1 MRITLIGG
9 KGGVGSSLVSAW
21 RHDHQ
26 LTVLDRRTEPTHG
39 VRDLVGEVED
49 PEALAEALEGAEAVV
64 DLAALLPQGSEAEQL
79 PGTARA
85 IEVNVGAVLLALRL
99 ARHAGARSFVHIS
112 SLSVFDRY
120 GYEPI
125 PAGARPDATRLYGL
139 TKRLA
144 ENALRMSVDGDA
156 PTAEEGPITA
166 TSLRLAYP
174 TTAADW
180 PRWTD
185 PVHPEREAQ
194 LPHLDDGTPHPCLHP
209 ADVESAVMKALRRTR
224 GGAYEA
230 IAITAAPQAIDD
242 DTAARLLDWRP
253 GHWGEGDAHT

>member
-85 IEVNVGAVLLALRL
+85 VSVIVRDVRQALC
-99 ARHAGARSFVHIS
+99 FVMH
-112 SLSVFDRY
+112 DR
-120 GYEPI
+120 
-125 PAGARPDATRLYGL
+125 
-139 TKRLA
+139 
-144 ENALRMSVDGDA
+144 
-156 PTAEEGPITA
+156 
-166 TSLRLAYP
+166 
-174 TTAADW
+174 
-180 PRWTD
+180 
-185 PVHPEREAQ
+185 
-194 LPHLDDGTPHPCLHP
+194 
-209 ADVESAVMKALRRTR
+209 
-224 GGAYEA
+224 
-230 IAITAAPQAIDD
+230 
-242 DTAARLLDWRP
+242 
-253 GHWGEGDAHT
+253 

>member
-9 KGGVGSSLVSAW
+9 KGGIGSSLVTAW
-21 RHDHQ
+21 KHDHE

-39 VRDLVGEVED
+39 VRDLVGEADD
-49 PEALAEALEGAEAVV
+49 PEALAEALAGTEAVV
-64 DLAALLPQGSEAEQL
+64 HLAALLPQGSEAEQL

-85 IEVNVGAVLLALRL
+85 IEVNVGAVLLALRV
-99 ARHAGARSFVHIS
+99 ARRAGARSFVHIS

-125 PAGARPDATRLYGL
+125 PAGAQPDATLLYGV

-144 ENALRMSVDGDA
+144 ESALRMSIEGPA
-156 PTAEEGPITA
+156 ATAEEGPITA

-180 PRWTD
+180 PRWRD
-185 PVHPEREAQ
+185 PVHAEHEAE
-194 LPHLDDGTPHPCLHP
+194 LLGLDDGTPHACLHP
-209 ADVESAVMKALRRTR
+209 ADVESAVMKALFRTR
-224 GGAYEA
+224 GDAYET
-230 IAITAAPQAIDD
+230 IAITAAPHAIDD
-242 DTAARLLDWRP
+242 DSAARLLDWHP
-253 GHWGEGDAHT
+253 KHLLDADTRT

>member
-9 KGGVGSSLVSAW
+9 KGGVGSSLVTAW
-21 RHDHQ
+21 KHDHE
-26 LTVLDRRTEPTHG
+26 LTVLDRRTEPARG
-39 VRDLVGEVED
+39 VRDLVGEADD
-49 PEALAEALEGAEAVV
+49 PEALAAALDGAEAVV
-64 DLAALLPQGSEAEQL
+64 HLAALLPQVSEAEQL

-99 ARHAGARSFVHIS
+99 ARRAGARSFVHIS

-125 PAGARPDATRLYGL
+125 PAGAQPDATLLYGV

-144 ENALRMSVDGDA
+144 ESALRMSVEG
-156 PTAEEGPITA
+156 PPSTLEEGPIAA

-185 PVHPEREAQ
+185 PVHREHDAE
-194 LPHLDDGTPHPCLHP
+194 LLHLDDGTPHSCLHP

-242 DTAARLLDWRP
+242 DTAARLLDWHP
-253 GHWGEGDAHT
+253 EHQLDVDART

>member
-1 MRITLIGG
+1 IGG

-156 PTAEEGPITA
+156 
-166 TSLRLAYP
+166 

-209 ADVESAVMKALRRTR
+209 ADVESAVMRALRRTR

-253 GHWGEGDAHT
+253 GYWG